1 MAETMLLVFTLS
13 LDAFIASI
21 AYGTNEIKMPFV
33 SIAII
38 NITCSSFLALALFLG
53 SVIKKLIPEGITLLI
68 SFLILMLLGIFYL
81 FQSLIKSH
89 ITKISTPNK
98 EVKLKIS
105 DLIISIYV
113 DETNADFNNSKT
125 LSPKESLYLAVALSL
140 DSLAIG
146 FSSSLA
152 GVNYMQVIFF
162 SLVYG
167 FTAIWLGLLIGRKLV
182 EKSNFNISW
191 LSGIILMILAITKI
205 I

>member
-1 MAETMLLVFTLS
+1 MVETLLLVFTLS
-13 LDAFIASI
+13 LDAFVASI
-21 AYGTNEIKMPFV
+21 AYGTNEIKIPFV

-38 NITCSSFLALALFLG
+38 NITCSSFLAFSLFLG
-53 SVIKKLIPEGITLLI
+53 SIIKKLIPEGITLLI

-89 ITKISTPNK
+89 IAKTSSPNK

-105 DLIISIYV
+105 DLIISIYI
-113 DETNADFNNSKT
+113 DETNADFNNSKS

-146 FSSSLA
+146 FGSSLA
-152 GVNYMQVIFF
+152 GTNYFQVIFF
-162 SLVYG
+162 SLIYG
-167 FTAIWLGLLIGRKLV
+167 ITAIWSGLLIGRKLV
-182 EKSNFNISW
+182 EKSDFNVSW

-205 I
+205 M

>member
-68 SFLILMLLGIFYL
+68 SFLTLMLLGIFYL